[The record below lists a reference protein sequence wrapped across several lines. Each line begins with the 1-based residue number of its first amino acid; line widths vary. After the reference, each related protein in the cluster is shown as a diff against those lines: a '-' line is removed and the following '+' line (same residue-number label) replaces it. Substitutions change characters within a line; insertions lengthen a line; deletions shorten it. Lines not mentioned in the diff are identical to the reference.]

1 MLGLFAAAALMA
13 TPCAPPAGHEVLWTP
28 EHRFVI
34 VGEIHGTTETPAAF
48 AQLVCAAAEQ
58 GPVTVALELPVEM
71 QPQLDAFLTASDDA
85 VAAAIL
91 QPTIFGDF
99 RMADGRTSLAMV
111 EMMQAI
117 RRLKAEGRDVAIR
130 AFQPSTARPPAFD
143 QNYYELDMASALV
156 AAAAERPEARVLVL
170 VGNIHASKT
179 RFERL
184 DLLPAA
190 AHLPRK
196 ATVSLNVAQQGGQSW
211 SCQANGCRAYDSM
224 ARYDAGARGVIMGP
238 VSEGAWDGVLAIG
251 PVTASPPM
259 THEPDQPPA
268 AISSGSS
275 S

>member
-13 TPCAPPAGHEVLWTP
+13 APCAPPAGHEVLWTP

-58 GPVTVALELPVEM
+58 GPVTVALELPVAM
-71 QPQLDAFLTASDDA
+71 QPQLDAFLTAPDDTA
-85 VAAAIL
+85 AAAIL

-99 RMADGRTSLAMV
+99 SMADGRTSLAVV

-117 RRLKAEGRDVAIR
+117 RRLKAEGRDVTLR
-130 AFQPSTARPPAFD
+130 AFQPSTPRPPAFD

-156 AAAAERPEARVLVL
+156 AAAAERPGARVLVL

-196 ATVSLNVAQQGGQSW
+196 ATVTLNVAQQGGQSW
-211 SCQANGCRAYDSM
+211 SCQADGCRAYDSI
-224 ARYDAGARGVIMGP
+224 ARYDAAARGVIMGP

-259 THEPDQPPA
+259 AHEPDQPA